1 MSRSTGGRFVLPAR
15 SRQDGRS
22 TEVVSPSVTG
32 AAAVAAVEGPAAAQK
47 VSAVAAPG
55 RPARA
60 PGRAELGRPRRLAG
74 RGILTAA
81 AAGVS
86 CEPAPPWQVCM
97 RDRRRVPERD
107 RRCRSRA
114 QPARSKIYKGLPFG
128 PLRGPNVSLC
138 EGATA
143 GRSIARA
150 RAQAQP
156 GQVWCACPSAPA
168 LPSSP
173 RGCRRDRSPAAGP
186 RRYWRHGLGAWAG
199 RRPVMT
205 VLFVG
210 ADREIADLMLT
221 DCSQTQRHAVAP
233 DGTGCHTAPALT
245 CKNDTRRHERRPG
258 FSAS

>member
-1 MSRSTGGRFVLPAR
+1 MSRSAGSRFALPAR

-32 AAAVAAVEGPAAAQK
+32 VAVAAVEGPAAAQK
-47 VSAVAAPG
+47 VSVAAPG

-60 PGRAELGRPRRLAG
+60 PGRAELGKPRRLAG

-97 RDRRRVPERD
+97 RDQRRVPERD

-128 PLRGPNVSLC
+128 PLRGPNGSFVLTATGGSLSRP
-138 EGATA
+138 GA
-143 GRSIARA
+143 GL
-150 RAQAQP
+150 AQP
-156 GQVWCACPSAPA
+156 GQVRCACISTPA
-168 LPSSP
+168 VPSSR
-173 RGCRRDRSPAAGP
+173 RGCHRDRSPAAGP
-186 RRYWRHGLGAWAG
+186 RRHWRHGRGAWAG
-199 RRPVMT
+199 RRPVME

-233 DGTGCHTAPALT
+233 DETGCHTAPPLT